1 MGGTRLSVYM
11 RIKRQVNRC
20 LDEFARGELTADG
33 LHAILDA
40 VEDVSARQDLL
51 FLRTSAGTVNSEVV
65 GMLLLQDGEIEE
77 GPPDPRDW
85 PYQTVIDAIRDGW
98 RVIKFPELALWV
110 DETRTYEVGGEFV
123 LERWNL
129 K

>member
-11 RIKRQVNRC
+11 RIKRQVDRC

-40 VEDVSARQDLL
+40 VKDVSARQDLL
-51 FLRTSAGTVNSEVV
+51 FLRTSASTVNSEVV
-65 GMLLLQDGEIEE
+65 GMLLLEDGELEE
-77 GPPDPRDW
+77 GPSDPRDW
-85 PYQTVIDAIRDGW
+85 PYQTVIDAIQDGW

-110 DETRTYEVGGEFV
+110 DETRTYEVGAEFV

>member
-1 MGGTRLSVYM
+1 MSVYM
-11 RIKRQVNRC
+11 RIKRQVDRC
-20 LDEFARGELTADG
+20 LDELARGELRADG

-40 VEDVSARQDLL
+40 VEDASARQDLL
-51 FLRTSAGTVNSEVV
+51 FLRTSASTVNSEVV
-65 GMLLLQDGEIEE
+65 GMLLLQDGELDE
-77 GPPDPRDW
+77 GPPDAEDW
-85 PYQTVIDAIRDGW
+85 PYQTVIDAIQDGW
-98 RVIKFPELALWV
+98 RVIKFPELALWA